1 MTKQLNHVGTPA
13 DTDYA
18 TAYLVFELSKANWHL
33 GVMLPGS
40 TKMSRYTIAGGD
52 TVKAFGAFGRYQGQ
66 VRAERQAGANTVV
79 L

>member
-1 MTKQLNHVGTPA
+1 MTEQLNHVGTPA

-40 TKMSRYTIAGGD
+40 SKMSRYTIVAGSEAVRLWALYSISMWA
-52 TVKAFGAFGRYQGQ
+52 TVPL
-66 VRAERQAGANTVV
+66 T
-79 L
+79 